1 MQKILIISGKPA
13 EADKKVPPSSLYLVG
28 IFDLLWILK
37 PCYRRNFH
45 SRASIEILF
54 SFEKTPDTSSCPNN
68 CKLKYFTNKL
78 NVGTNIVHLSQILS
92 ELMQKRI
99 NIFLKYICYIS
110 ESWRT
115 RLQVYAFGKKWKF
128 EYKNCFE
135 DSLGKNFM
143 SQKAYNLENIRLLVA
158 FYRLIY
164 IIRTQTNGPKP

>member
-1 MQKILIISGKPA
+1 MSFILLWYIQAQCQTTGLHETKDLCDIIIPVYCSKDGSKSGTHLRHSRYQYLNNKKFSFLVHVDIKVLAMQKILIISGKPA

-78 NVGTNIVHLSQILS
+78 NVGTNIVHLSQIFS

-99 NIFLKYICYIS
+99 NIF
-110 ESWRT
+110 
-115 RLQVYAFGKKWKF
+115 F
-128 EYKNCFE
+128 
-135 DSLGKNFM
+135 
-143 SQKAYNLENIRLLVA
+143 
-158 FYRLIY
+158 
-164 IIRTQTNGPKP
+164 

>member
-1 MQKILIISGKPA
+1 MIISGKPA

-78 NVGTNIVHLSQILS
+78 NVGTNIVHLSQIFS

-99 NIFLKYICYIS
+99 NIFFKYTSDI
-110 ESWRT
+110 
-115 RLQVYAFGKKWKF
+115 F
-128 EYKNCFE
+128 
-135 DSLGKNFM
+135 
-143 SQKAYNLENIRLLVA
+143 QKAVALDCRYMHLEENGNLNIKTVLK
-158 FYRLIY
+158 IH
-164 IIRTQTNGPKP
+164 